1 MDEIK
6 KEEKIEEVKKQVNDV
21 LDLTKIDELIKKN
34 EIEFELDGQKYR
46 IKKPDFKQKQEAY
59 QKRIEKFTELLGN
72 EKYLLEDALKKM
84 YLKRGIDIDG
94 MLKKTVQLQKE
105 RDGFSI
111 KLGEL
116 IANKGSESEMEQY
129 KLEIEKINKEI
140 QEFSMKRT
148 ALLEFSIENQVL
160 IYTYSYLT
168 SVITEKLVKDGDVEK
183 WVRVWNSLE
192 EFQQDKEKV
201 SNRISYYAAF
211 IIGMDADI

>member
-1 MDEIK
+1 MDEIQK
-6 KEEKIEEVKKQVNDV
+6 TDKIEEVTKKVNEV
-21 LDLTKIDELIKKN
+21 LDLSKIEDLIKKN

-94 MLKKTVQLQKE
+94 MFKKTVQLQKE
-105 RDGFSI
+105 RDSFSM

-129 KLEIEKINKEI
+129 RLEIERVNREI

-148 ALLEFSIENQVL
+148 VFLEFSIENQVL

-168 SVITEKLVKDGDVEK
+168 SMITEKLIKDGDSEK
-183 WVRVWNSLE
+183 WVNVWNSLE

-211 IIGMDADI
+211 IIGMDADV